1 MAVTASPEQLHEL
14 LTYCI
19 GFART
24 MLEEA
29 GTFYPFGAVL
39 SSDGKVGGVGGST
52 EEERPKPQE
61 VYNLLNGG
69 FLAGARSGQYLG
81 TALAANVNIP
91 EQFSPVFP
99 DGLRVHLESV
109 GYARF
114 IYIPYK
120 LTKKGLLSK
129 KRVVELSEPFAVEI
143 RPSVFARQ
151 GDA

>member
-1 MAVTASPEQLHEL
+1 MAASPEQLHEL
-14 LTYCI
+14 LMYCI

-39 SSDGKVGGVGGST
+39 SADGKVGGVGGST
-52 EEERPKPQE
+52 GEERPRPQE
-61 VYNLLNGG
+61 VYSLLNGG
-69 FLAGARSGQYLG
+69 FVAGARSGQYLG

-91 EQFSPVFP
+91 QQFSPVFP
-99 DGLRVHLESV
+99 DGLRVHLEGA

-120 LTKKGLLSK
+120 LTRKGRFSK
-129 KRVVELSEPFAVEI
+129 RRVVELSEPFSVEV
-143 RPSVFARQ
+143 RPSVFVRQ
-151 GDA
+151 AEG